1 MKNKKTFK
9 NIYTIIFTLIL
20 LLVGALFIFVDKTEG
35 RIKSYYSGKAFVYQ
49 DDVYIGTVNTGKFE
63 LFKLEDNK
71 IYKKTSLVS
80 TYYKHPYFMDLE
92 FREEKGS
99 LYVYLV
105 DGRYLYKYNTSSP
118 VFPVLEEKTKDNTW
132 DWFRGLDIIGNNLAT
147 IGSNGIKVWDTESRV
162 INSLK
167 VYNNNFHDNI
177 SISPK
182 GAFIFNIDKDKL
194 KFFSSFTNDYYAE
207 SDLVINDEHIR
218 NAYNDPKTSSV
229 YLVDDEALKV
239 FNLNGDLVSKKDD
252 DSGHGYDVISS
263 IDSDYLYYSTGLK
276 IKKINKDNLNTVK
289 EVDATTLGVPG
300 AWAMEIKSVK
310 NSKGEKLVVFNGSSI
325 VVLDNDLDII
335 DSYEAREEF
344 TGPIEALYLKVNK
357 NPVSSDDYVLLSGGG
372 FGFNEKL
379 NIEWLK
385 NDYEVQADKNGQ
397 FEKLIKVPPMLPG
410 RADIK
415 VVGEVTE
422 LSYSISFEV
431 K

>member
-1 MKNKKTFK
+1 MKTFFK
-9 NIYTIIFTLIL
+9 KSYVVMLALIL
-20 LLVGALFIFVDKTEG
+20 MLSGVLFIFVSSTEG

-49 DDVYIGTVNTGKFE
+49 DEIYVGTVNTGKFE
-63 LFKLEDNK
+63 LLKLEENK
-71 IYKKTSLVS
+71 LYKKTSLVS

-105 DGRYLYKYNTSSP
+105 DGRYLYKYNISSP
-118 VFPVLEEKTKDNTW
+118 VFPVLEEKTKDNAW
-132 DWFRGLDIIGNNLAT
+132 DWFSGLDIIENNLVTIGNN
-147 IGSNGIKVWDTESRV
+147 GMKVWDEESRV
-162 INSLK
+162 INSLG
-167 VYNNNFHDNI
+167 VYNDFHDNI
-177 SISPK
+177 SISKK
-182 GAFIFNIDKDKL
+182 GTFIFNLDKDKL
-194 KFFSSFTNDYYAE
+194 KFFSVFSNDYYTE

-218 NAYNDPKTSSV
+218 NSYNDPKTSSL

-239 FNLNGDLVSKKDD
+239 FNLNGDLINKKDN
-252 DSGHGYDVISS
+252 DSGNGYDVIPSGNF
-263 IDSDYLYYSTGLK
+263 DYLYYSTGLK
-276 IKKINKDNLNTVK
+276 LRKIDKENLNTIK

-300 AWAMEIKSVK
+300 AWAMEIKSVN
-310 NSKGEKLVVFNGSSI
+310 NSEGEKIVVFNGSSI
-325 VVLDNDLDII
+325 VVLDDNLEII
-335 DSYEAREEF
+335 DNYEAREEF
-344 TGPIEALYLKVNK
+344 TGPIESLYLKVDK

-385 NDYEVQADKNGQ
+385 DDCVVQTDDKGQ
-397 FEKLIKVPPMLPG
+397 FEKLMKVPAMFPG
-410 RADIK
+410 RTNIK